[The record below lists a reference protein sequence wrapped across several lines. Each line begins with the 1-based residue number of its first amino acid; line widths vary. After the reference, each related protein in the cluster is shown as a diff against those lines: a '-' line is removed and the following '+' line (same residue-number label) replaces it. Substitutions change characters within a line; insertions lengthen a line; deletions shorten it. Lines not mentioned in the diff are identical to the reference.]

1 MPINSASGS
10 VCTINLLP
18 APSTRSASRF
28 GLETLNKI
36 PCQEYL
42 HQTIKNP
49 TTGTIQEI
57 VTIESQEASP
67 FEIVLDVKSN
77 AYSLLNPPTTG
88 SESHSGK
95 LTPDDY
101 IFETYLDGVYVG
113 SIEQRKYLPDIA
125 YMSAVSS
132 GDYSTYRTF
141 QFAPVQLVDP
151 DERVENPTDGVCE
164 DQEVIRSLGTIQID
178 IRRCNLVAERPAHID
193 DRPEKQTSN
202 QMKFS
207 ERSKKALLSNT
218 AGLTQSF
225 QQTLPPPLLEW
236 NPTDMD
242 DHPFLQFIFKYKPRA
257 MLEADGTIPREI
269 PSTETLLRSGNS
281 GHNNNDDD
289 EIIVVKMSTKQEKA
303 CCNIKPSTSS
313 QVIYVDIDTDSET
326 AEKEKDKKSKGKQ
339 KLSTGIQQQ
348 QNLKTEE
355 KENHDDDQEHSRSKS
370 NFFDLTGSDD

>member
-151 DERVENPTDGVCE
+151 DEGSKTQPMGFVK
-164 DQEVIRSLGTIQID
+164 IKK
-178 IRRCNLVAERPAHID
+178 RCNLVAERPAHID

-242 DHPFLQFIFKYKPRA
+242 DHPFLQRSSTRLEERIKLRRQIEQDGRVARGDVEQLQALFRRIDHALAWLAVKAGALVGAGHRDRA
-257 MLEADGTIPREI
+257 VEKSRW
-269 PSTETLLRSGNS
+269 R
-281 GHNNNDDD
+281 NDQR
-289 EIIVVKMSTKQEKA
+289 INPI
-303 CCNIKPSTSS
+303 
-313 QVIYVDIDTDSET
+313 
-326 AEKEKDKKSKGKQ
+326 
-339 KLSTGIQQQ
+339 
-348 QNLKTEE
+348 
-355 KENHDDDQEHSRSKS
+355 R
-370 NFFDLTGSDD
+370 